1 MSAMQKIN
9 LGTALQF
16 KEALFSFLVV
26 VSFALGTYLTI
37 KLIPINKSIDILTI
51 KVDAQQEVDDN
62 CSIQIIKM
70 SDDITIIKADT
81 AYIRGFLDR

>member
-1 MSAMQKIN
+1 MQKIN

-51 KVDAQQEVDDN
+51 KVDAQQEVDDDR
-62 CSIQIIKM
+62 SIQVIKM

-81 AYIRGFLDR
+81 AYIRGFRDR

>member
-51 KVDAQQEVDDN
+51 KVDAQQEVDDDR
-62 CSIQIIKM
+62 SIQVIKM